1 MTVAAGADRAVAV
14 IVPHYD
20 DVERLD
26 RCLAALTADPE
37 AAGAEIVVADNGTD
51 PAALAPLRAARPGV
65 RFVVEPVRGAA
76 AARNRGAA
84 ETAAPRL
91 FFLDSDCVPAPGWL
105 AAGRAA
111 LDRADLV
118 GGAVTVFD
126 ETPPPRSG
134 AEAFETVFAFDQKR
148 YVEREGFSVSAN
160 LLTWRRVFD
169 DVGGFAAGVSEDLD
183 WCRRATAKGYRLIYA
198 PEVRV
203 AHPTRRDFAALARKF
218 RRITAETHALGA
230 GRPWWRLRWGLRAV
244 AMALSPLGHM
254 HRIVLSSRLDGA
266 AERLGG
272 VATLWRI
279 RALRGAWMARQ
290 ALGLPI

>member
-1 MTVAAGADRAVAV
+1 MTAAEPAALAV
-14 IVPHYD
+14 IIPHYD
-20 DVERLD
+20 DVERLG
-26 RCLAALTADPE
+26 RCLAALTAD
-37 AAGAEIVVADNGTD
+37 ADASGAEIVVADNGTEA
-51 PAALAPLRAARPGV
+51 PALAGLRAAYPRV
-65 RFVVEPVRGAA
+65 RFATEPVRGAA

-84 ETAAPRL
+84 ETTAPRL
-91 FFLDSDCVPAPGWL
+91 FFLDSDCVPAPGWI

-169 DVGGFAAGVSEDLD
+169 DVGGFTIGVSEDLD
-183 WCRRATAKGYRLIYA
+183 WCRRAVAKGYRLIYA

-230 GRPWWRLRWGLRAV
+230 DRPWARLRWGLRAA

-254 HRIVLSSRLDGA
+254 HRILLSPRLGGA
-266 AERLGG
+266 GERLRG

-279 RALRGAWMARQ
+279 RALRSAWMARQ